1 MEKNE
6 ELKELKKLLKV
17 LLELEFSEKRIDY
30 YMQEFR
36 KVGFYESEEE
46 RIEYIKTLRETIK
59 KEYERKNK
67 KVVQI

>member
-1 MEKNE
+1 MGKNE
-6 ELKELKKLLKV
+6 EIKELLKV
-17 LLELEFSEKRIDY
+17 LLELDFSEKRIDY

-36 KVGFYESEEE
+36 KVGFYELEEDKS
-46 RIEYIKTLRETIK
+46 EYIKTLREKIK